1 MRAPGRPKREGSPVN
16 APRFFVTAVLSADC
30 VGQVVELPEAAAHH
44 ALRVRRLT
52 AGEALTLFDGQGG
65 EYAATIERADR
76 RGAQVRVTAFDPI
89 ERESP
94 LLLTLAQGIAANDAM
109 DFALR
114 KAVELGVTSIQP
126 LVTARSAPLPAG
138 ERGERRH
145 SHWQQ
150 IAIAACEQC
159 GRNRI
164 PLVAAPLPLP
174 DWLAAEQRTGLILV
188 PGGQDKLAGLSAPRG
203 PLTLL
208 VGPEGG
214 FAEHEMALARR
225 AGLGALGMG
234 PRVLRTE
241 TAGIAALAAMQVLWG
256 DG

>member
-1 MRAPGRPKREGSPVN
+1 VSV
-16 APRFFVTAVLSADC
+16 PRFFVPSALSADC
-30 VGQVVELPEAAAHH
+30 VGQVVDLPEAAAHH

-52 AGEALTLFDGQGG
+52 AGQALTIFDGKGG
-65 EYAATIERADR
+65 EYAATIERADK
-76 RGAQVRVTAFDPI
+76 RGAQVRVTAFDAV

-94 LLLTLAQGIAANDAM
+94 LVLTLAQGVAANDAM

-159 GRNRI
+159 GRNRV

-174 DWLAAEQRTGLILV
+174 DWLAAEQHAGLILV
-188 PGGQDKLAGLSAPRG
+188 PGGSDRLAGLAPPG
-203 PLTLL
+203 TPLTLL

-214 FAEHEMALARR
+214 FAEHEIALARR
-225 AGLGALGMG
+225 AGWRALGMG

>member
-1 MRAPGRPKREGSPVN
+1 MGRPERDCGPVS
-16 APRFFVTAVLSADC
+16 APRFFVAAALSADC
-30 VGQVVELPEAAAHH
+30 VGQVVELPEAVAHH

-65 EYAATIERADR
+65 EYAATIERADK
-76 RGAQVRVTAFDPI
+76 RGAQVRVTAFHPV

-94 LLLTLAQGIAANDAM
+94 LVLTLAQGIAANDAM

-114 KAVELGVTSIQP
+114 KAVELGVTSVQP

-138 ERGERRH
+138 ERGERRL

-150 IAIAACEQC
+150 IAVSACEQC
-159 GRNRI
+159 GRNRV
-164 PLVAAPLPLP
+164 PVVAAPLPLS
-174 DWLAAEQRTGLILV
+174 DWLAAEPRAGLILV
-188 PGGQDKLAGLSAPRG
+188 PGGEDRLAGLPAPRG

-214 FAEHEMALARR
+214 FAEHEIARARR
-225 AGLGALGMG
+225 AGLRALGMG